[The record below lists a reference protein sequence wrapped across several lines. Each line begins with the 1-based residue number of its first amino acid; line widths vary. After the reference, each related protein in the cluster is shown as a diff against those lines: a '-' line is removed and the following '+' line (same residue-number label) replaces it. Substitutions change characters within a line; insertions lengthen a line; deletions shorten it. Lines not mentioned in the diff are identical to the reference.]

1 MFLGE
6 YEHSLDAKQRLAIP
20 AEIRDIWNEERHGAG
35 LVAAPGP
42 NGSLCLWPER
52 TFGQIAEKFDSGLL
66 AAEGLVQ
73 FERHVFPKAA
83 RVPFDSAGRIRIP
96 DRLLKQFGLKS
107 QVVILG
113 VRDHLEVVDSAAWR
127 SEESSAP
134 AWKDI
139 WRQARDAHAADR
151 KASS

>member
-6 YEHSLDAKQRLAIP
+6 YEHSLDAKQRLAVP
-20 AEIRDIWNEERHGAG
+20 AEVREIWNEERHGAG

-42 NGSLCLWPER
+42 NGSLWLWPER
-52 TFGQIAEKFDSGLL
+52 TFGQIAEKFDTGLL

-73 FERHVFPKAA
+73 FERHVFSKAA

-107 QVVILG
+107 QVVVLG
-113 VRDHLEVVDSAAWR
+113 VRDHLEVMDLESWRQEEAA
-127 SEESSAP
+127 AP
-134 AWKDI
+134 PSTDI
-139 WRQARDAHAADR
+139 WRQARAAHAAER
-151 KASS
+151 RNG